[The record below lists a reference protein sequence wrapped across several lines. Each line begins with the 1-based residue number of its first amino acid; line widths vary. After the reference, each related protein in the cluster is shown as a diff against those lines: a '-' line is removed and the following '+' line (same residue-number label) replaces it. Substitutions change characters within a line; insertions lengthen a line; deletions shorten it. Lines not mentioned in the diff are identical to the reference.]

1 MIVAK
6 KYEDENRSKERM
18 GSSAKLP
25 WKTSN
30 TAVGT
35 LQQLLFGS

>member
-6 KYEDENRSKERM
+6 EYEDKNRSKERM

-25 WKTSN
+25 QKTNNS
-30 TAVGT
+30 AAGT